1 MRRPN
6 LTIMLVACVLGAAV
20 VGQAALANGQIVITR
35 PATNTIE
42 IFSPV
47 KRRIVAR
54 ISQIEDPRGIAVD
67 DEHLR
72 VYVAL
77 AGSNCIA
84 SINSRN
90 WQVEKLI
97 PVEHRPDKLLWVPET
112 RTLYSTS
119 TLDRSL
125 SVVDP
130 EGRQT

>member
-1 MRRPN
+1 MRKAKISILL
-6 LTIMLVACVLGAAV
+6 LTFLLIAAVLGRAAKLRQV
-20 VGQAALANGQIVITR
+20 AMIDLPGNPGFDQVALANGQMVITR

-47 KRRIVAR
+47 KRRIIAR

-67 DEHLR
+67 DDHLR

-84 SINSRN
+84 SINSQN

-97 PVEHRPDKLLWVPET
+97 P
-112 RTLYSTS
+112 
-119 TLDRSL
+119 
-125 SVVDP
+125 
-130 EGRQT
+130 